1 MDADAARVHFLGL
14 PEAFEDY
21 PFRLDI
27 AVFKV
32 VDKMF
37 GTLAV
42 RVGVAEINLKCDP
55 MEAQALRDV
64 FVAVKPGYHM
74 NKTHWNTVILDGTV
88 PATEI
93 GRMIDAS
100 YGLVV
105 KSMRKVEREALLVR
119 HGREAVFR
127 YQHDSH

>member
-1 MDADAARVHFLGL
+1 
-14 PEAFEDY
+14 
-21 PFRLDI
+21 
-27 AVFKV
+27 
-32 VDKMF
+32 MF

-42 RVGVAEINLKCDP
+42 RVGVAEFNLKCDP
-55 MEAQALRDV
+55 LEAQALRDI

-100 YGLVV
+100 
-105 KSMRKVEREALLVR
+105 
-119 HGREAVFR
+119 
-127 YQHDSH
+127 